1 MYIVH
6 FDYIQN
12 VQALSK
18 KSADKKVSTL
28 ESQINEQVVYW
39 EIEKNPTYTH
49 LFGTMRLL
57 IFSKKSHLYVYS
69 HLKEVFPP
77 ILLLIFVLSLS
88 NSITF

>member
-39 EIEKNPTYTH
+39 KMRKNPTYTH
-49 LFGTMRLL
+49 LFRPIRLL
-57 IFSKKSHLYVYS
+57 ISAKSPTYRFIPAWRKYSQLYFY
-69 HLKEVFPP
+69 
-77 ILLLIFVLSLS
+77 
-88 NSITF
+88 